1 MHRIVFC
8 DFDGTIT
15 IDETFVALLRQ
26 FTPDLADRLMP
37 EMYARRLTLRQG
49 VRQLLE
55 SIPSAKYP
63 EFIEFAKPKA
73 IRSGFAEFLDFLD
86 RHGVPFVL
94 ISGGVTVVVET
105 VLGDLTQRMAGIHA
119 VDLDTSGP
127 MLQPIS
133 PFEGG
138 TELVSKVEV
147 IAQYPCDQAIAI
159 GDSITDLNMALSV
172 PVVFAR
178 DRLAVYLQ
186 ESETAYIGWEDFHD
200 IRQNLAQQW
209 GVAP

>member
-1 MHRIVFC
+1 MKRTVFC

-15 IDETFVALLRQ
+15 TEETFVALLRE
-26 FTPDLADRLMP
+26 FTPVLADRLMP

-55 SIPSAKYP
+55 SIPASKYAD
-63 EFIEFAKPKA
+63 FIAFAKPKTM
-73 IRSGFAEFLDFLD
+73 RSGLPQLLDFLD
-86 RHGVPFVL
+86 REQVPFVV
-94 ISGGVTVVVET
+94 ISGGVRVMVET
-105 VLGDLTQRMAGIHA
+105 VLGELADRMAGIHA
-119 VDLDTSGP
+119 VDLDITGDR
-127 MLQPIS
+127 LKVVS

-138 TELVSKVEV
+138 TELVSKVDV
-147 IAQYPCDQAIAI
+147 IAQYPCDEAIVI
-159 GDSITDLNMALSV
+159 GDSITDLNMALTA

-186 ESETAYIGWEDFHD
+186 ESETPYIGWEDFHD

-209 GVAP
+209 QVTP